1 MTTTQTEF
9 GEILRRILKLRPGST
24 NILSNRESSQLEF
37 KVSFDLRSGPEYAR
51 TMAAFANNEGGY
63 LVFGVRNAP
72 HELVG
77 ISRDRFEA
85 VDPIKITDI
94 LNSYFSPEIQWDFG
108 IIELE
113 GRNLGFIYTYQALEK
128 PIVSTKSSGN
138 EIKESGIYYRYRGKS
153 TLIRYPELRKMIEDR
168 LDRER
173 KAWLQHLETISK
185 SGPTK
190 VGIIDTV
197 QGKVFGAGT
206 PFLIDEKLL
215 RQLKFIREG
224 SFSDTGGPPTLRLMG
239 DLKAVEGVTVE
250 KIVQTGIHY
259 DDLDTAFLAQRQLDR
274 EDAKSY
280 LVECAHQTT
289 PYTPI
294 LYFLSQAGI
303 SREESVALLDA
314 EKNTLRNTLA
324 ALKKRLSGTMHVSVF
339 GRIDDAVKLLK
350 VANSK
355 ELLEQIM
362 SQPSGIPKRSLTYQA
377 LRQYPVLLRGIAVEI
392 PCRHLFEA
400 ISNLS
405 KHDIERGRAEI
416 LGCLLDVFNQRF
428 QTLEGGE
435 KTFFRKAVVRVEEQ
449 LYG

>member
-1 MTTTQTEF
+1 MARTEL
-9 GEILRRILKLRPGST
+9 GDILRRSLRLRPGST
-24 NILSNRESSQLEF
+24 DILSNRESNQLEF
-37 KVSFDLRSGPEYAR
+37 KLSFDLRSGSEYAR
-51 TMAAFANNEGGY
+51 SMAAFANNEGGY

-72 HELVG
+72 HVLVG
-77 ISRDRFEA
+77 IPRDRFEA
-85 VDPIKITDI
+85 VDPVKVTDI
-94 LNSYFSPEIQWDFG
+94 LNSYFSPEIQWDSGLLEF
-108 IIELE
+108 E
-113 GRNLGFIYTYQALEK
+113 GRSLGFFYTYQALEK
-128 PIVSTKSSGN
+128 PIIATKSSGN
-138 EIKESGIYYRYRGKS
+138 EIKESGVYYRYRGKS
-153 TLIRYPELRKMIEDR
+153 SLIRYPELRKIIEDR

-197 QGKVFGAGT
+197 QGKVFGAGA

-239 DLKAVEGVTVE
+239 DLKTVDGITVE

-259 DDLDTAFLAQRQLDR
+259 DDLVTAFLAQRQLDK

-294 LYFLSQAGI
+294 LYFLSQTGI
-303 SREESVALLDA
+303 TPEDAIALLDA
-314 EKNTLRNTLA
+314 EKNTLKNTLA
-324 ALKKRLSGTMHVSVF
+324 ALKKRLSGAMRVTSF
-339 GRIDDAVKLLK
+339 GRIDDSIKLTK
-350 VANSK
+350 VGNSK
-355 ELLEQIM
+355 ELLEQVIG
-362 SQPSGIPKRSLTYQA
+362 QPSGIPKRSLIYQA
-377 LRQYPVLLRGIAVEI
+377 LRQFAGLLRGIALEI
-392 PCRHLFEA
+392 PCGHLFEA
-400 ISNLS
+400 ISNLT
-405 KHDIERGRAEI
+405 KHDIQRGKPEI

-428 QTLEGGE
+428 QTLKGGE
-435 KTFFRKAVVRVEEQ
+435 KTLFRKAVACVEEQ